1 MVKTRAAKSKAKKII
16 SLEHEF
22 SEDSDDPDWKEE
34 LQDKKQKKEGG
45 KRQCRRRTS
54 ACRLPTRV
62 SVAAYTRMTLFKTNN
77 PLKASLEFMHWWKEK
92 S

>member
-34 LQDKKQKKEGG
+34 LQDKKQKEGG
-45 KRQCRRRTS
+45 KRQCRRRTRV
-54 ACRLPTRV
+54 CLPTRV
-62 SVAAYTRMTLFKTNN
+62 SVAVYTRMTLFKTNN
-77 PLKASLEFMHWWKEK
+77 PLKASLEFMRW
-92 S
+92 